1 MIFSNGGG
9 AVSRR
14 KFLAVS
20 GAASA
25 GLMVGARSG
34 SAQAFPRTDAPLSV
48 VVLGAGLA
56 GLAAAWELDAAGH
69 EVTVLEARTRPGGR
83 VHTLRDPFADG
94 LYADAGAVAFS
105 TSYTQANRYIDAL
118 ELERAD
124 WVFPS
129 VPQLHHLRGKRFA
142 AGEST
147 QWPYALTPEEQKL
160 GPWGLVTRYLLETL
174 PKEATDIDSWKRLAR
189 FDQMTPRQYL
199 RAQGASEGAIDL
211 IRDTQWFGPSIDSAS
226 GLAFLVSDMA
236 LFSSGMPFT
245 LAGGNDKLPTAMAAK
260 LATRIHYGTS
270 VRAMRDTGSGVE
282 ITATRAGSPATFSGD
297 RIVCTLPATV
307 MRGVRIE
314 PDLPPDQ
321 RTAIAELPYAH
332 ITRTYVQVRRG
343 FWFDEGVTGSAL
355 TDRSAGGVFT
365 HPAEKGGSAS
375 ERAIL
380 ESQLGGEPARSILA
394 ESDDTIIANTVRAL
408 EEVHPG
414 IGAHVEGG
422 VVQAWSREPESLACL
437 SAPAPGQVTRFLEPL
452 QRPHGRIHFA
462 GEHTT
467 ILRGTMEGALASGVR
482 AAQEVHQS
490 KRG

>member
-1 MIFSNGGG
+1 MIFSNGGS

-14 KFLAVS
+14 TFLAVS

-25 GLMVGARSG
+25 GLMVSTRAG
-34 SAQAFPRTDAPLSV
+34 SAQVLARTDAPMRV

-56 GLAAAWELDAAGH
+56 GLATAWELDAAGH
-69 EVTVLEARTRPGGR
+69 EVTLLEARTRPGGR

-105 TSYTQANRYIDAL
+105 TSYTHANRYIDAL
-118 ELERAD
+118 GLERVD

-147 QWPYALTPEEQKL
+147 QWPYELTAEEQPL

-174 PKEATDIDSWKRLAR
+174 PPEAKEFDSWKRLAR
-189 FDQMTPRQYL
+189 LDQMTPREYL
-199 RAQGASEGAIDL
+199 RSQGASEGAIDL
-211 IRDTQWFGPSIDSAS
+211 IRDTQWFGPSMDSAS
-226 GLAFLVSDMA
+226 ALASVVSDMA
-236 LFSSGMPFT
+236 LFSTGMPFT
-245 LAGGNDKLPTAMAAK
+245 LAGGNDNLPTAMAGK
-260 LATRIHYGTS
+260 LASRIHYGTS
-270 VRAMRDTGSGVE
+270 VRAIRDTGSGVE
-282 ITATRAGSPATFSGD
+282 IAATRAGSPVSFGGD
-297 RIVCTLPATV
+297 RVVCTIPATV
-307 MRGVRIE
+307 LRGIRIE
-314 PDLPPDQ
+314 PALPPDQ
-321 RTAIAELPYAH
+321 RNAIAELPYAH
-332 ITRTYVQVRRG
+332 ITRTYVQVQRG

-355 TDRSAGGVFT
+355 TDRPAGAVFT

-380 ESQLGGEPARSILA
+380 ESQLTGERARSMLA
-394 ESDDTIIANTVRAL
+394 ETDDAIIERTVRAL

-414 IGAHVEGG
+414 IGRHVEGG
-422 VVQAWSREPESLACL
+422 VVQAWSREPESLACV
-437 SAPAPGQVTRFLEPL
+437 SAPAPGQVIRFLEPL

-482 AAQEVHQS
+482 AAQEVHES
-490 KRG
+490 RRS

>member
-1 MIFSNGGG
+1 MIFSNGSG

-14 KFLAVS
+14 QFLAVS

-25 GLMVGARSG
+25 GLMASARSG
-34 SAQAFPRTDAPLSV
+34 SAQALARTDAPIRVL
-48 VVLGAGLA
+48 VLGAGLA

-105 TSYTQANRYIDAL
+105 TSYTHANRYIDAL
-118 ELERAD
+118 GLQRAD

-147 QWPYALTPEEQKL
+147 QWPYALTAEEQPL
-160 GPWGLVTRYLLETL
+160 GPWGLVTRYLLDTL
-174 PKEATDIDSWKRLAR
+174 PKEAKDLDAWKRLAR
-189 FDQMTPRQYL
+189 FDRMTPRQYL

-226 GLAFLVSDMA
+226 GLSFLVSDMG

-245 LAGGNDKLPTAMAAK
+245 LAGGNDHLPTAMAAK
-260 LATRIHYGTS
+260 LSSRIHYGTS
-270 VRAMRDTGSGVE
+270 VRAIRDTGSGIE
-282 ITATRAGSPATFSGD
+282 IDATRAGSPATFRGD
-297 RIVCTLPATV
+297 RAVCTLPATV
-307 MRGVRIE
+307 LRGVRIE
-314 PDLPPDQ
+314 PELPADQ
-321 RTAIAELPYAH
+321 RTAIDELPYGH

-343 FWFDEGVTGSAL
+343 FWFDEGVTGSAI
-355 TDRSAGGVFT
+355 TDRPAGVVIT
-365 HPAEKGGSAS
+365 HPAERGGSAT

-380 ESQLGGEPARSILA
+380 ESQLGGERARSILA
-394 ESDDTIIANTVRAL
+394 ESDDAIIAKTVRAL

-414 IGAHVEGG
+414 ISNHVEGG

-437 SAPAPGQVTRFLEPL
+437 SAPAPGQVMRFLEPL
-452 QRPHGRIHFA
+452 QRAHGRIHFA

-482 AAQEVHQS
+482 AALEVHQS
-490 KRG
+490 RRS